1 MALHIWFRIITAF
14 SFAFVWHEQI
24 ILLGGKRKYASIRTK
39 MSDFKK
45 LIICS
50 YKKKKSCFKVVCFQ
64 NTIEKLLKDFSHSAQ
79 VIWIS
84 TSNFHFLWII
94 KIKLKFNESN
104 WSLSRFLPSVSNDG
118 LFFFANKFLMCNELS
133 KETNLGRF
141 FFSPDGGLE
150 SKISNKN
157 PWPTFWL
164 LLVDLNVFQ
173 GVLKTLMF

>member
-1 MALHIWFRIITAF
+1 MSKLFYLAAKGNMPQLEQKWVTLKQLFFFITTND
-14 SFAFVWHEQI
+14 Q
-24 ILLGGKRKYASIRTK
+24 L
-39 MSDFKK
+39 
-45 LIICS
+45 
-50 YKKKKSCFKVVCFQ
+50 FKVVCFQ